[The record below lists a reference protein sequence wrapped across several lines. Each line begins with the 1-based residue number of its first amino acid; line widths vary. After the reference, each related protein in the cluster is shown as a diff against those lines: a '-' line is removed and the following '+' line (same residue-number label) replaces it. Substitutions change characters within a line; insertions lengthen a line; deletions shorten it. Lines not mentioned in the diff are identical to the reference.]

1 MLASLKVLLDSVVDY
16 AGLFPPAKLTMAEA
30 IANYAQYLCD
40 RYNWMLGRFV
50 LPASRLLEF
59 EEILA
64 KLALTEE
71 KTQQWSLSLILSQNW
86 QLELEQVKLW
96 QERGRIAIASLE
108 FPPLP
113 PTEIEKVIPP
123 LPNSVEAFCEIPFNA
138 DLQAYFTILKN
149 SPIAAKIRTGGITAE
164 AFPSTNQLCE
174 YIFAFADAKIP
185 FKATAGLHYLLPGKY
200 RLTYEPDSQL
210 ATMYGFLNVTLLTA
224 FIYTQKFTQQQAL
237 NLLQETSINSF
248 QFKPDSITWQQQQLS
263 ILDIEKS
270 RQFFRSFGSCS
281 FQEPIADLITYAFLP
296 NTEALEA
303 GDTTV

>member
-40 RYNWMLGRFV
+40 RYNWMLGRFI
-50 LPASRLLEF
+50 LPASRLPEF

-71 KTQQWSLSLILSQNW
+71 KAQQWSLSLILSQDW

-96 QERGRIAIASLE
+96 QERGRIAIALRRACAIASLE
-108 FPPLP
+108 FPTLP
-113 PTEIEKVIPP
+113 PTEIKKIIPH

-138 DLQAYFTILKN
+138 DLPAYLTILKN

-164 AFPSTNQLCE
+164 AFPTTNQLSK
-174 YIFAFADAKIP
+174 YIFAFAEAQLP
-185 FKATAGLHYLLPGKY
+185 FKATAGLHHLLPGKY

-210 ATMYGFLNVTLLTA
+210 ATMHGFL
-224 FIYTQKFTQQQAL
+224 
-237 NLLQETSINSF
+237 
-248 QFKPDSITWQQQQLS
+248 
-263 ILDIEKS
+263 
-270 RQFFRSFGSCS
+270 
-281 FQEPIADLITYAFLP
+281 
-296 NTEALEA
+296 
-303 GDTTV
+303 

>member
-30 IANYAQYLCD
+30 IANYTQDMSD

-50 LPASRLLEF
+50 LPASRLPEF
-59 EEILA
+59 DEILA
-64 KLALTEE
+64 KLTLTDD
-71 KTQQWSLSLILSQNW
+71 KAQHWSLSLILSKDW
-86 QLELEQVKLW
+86 QLELEQVKLR

-113 PTEIEKVIPP
+113 ATEIEKFIPH

-138 DLQAYFTILKN
+138 DLQAYLAILQN
-149 SPIAAKIRTGGITAE
+149 SPIAAKLRTGGITPE
-164 AFPSTNQLCE
+164 AFPRTNQLCE
-174 YIFAFADAKIP
+174 YIFAFAGAKIP
-185 FKATAGLHYLLPGKY
+185 FKATAGLHHLLPGKY

-210 ATMYGFLNVTLLTA
+210 ATMYGFLNVILLAA
-224 FIYTQKFTQQQAL
+224 FIYTQKLTQQQAL

-248 QFKPDSITWQQQQLS
+248 QFQPDSITWQQQQLS

-281 FQEPIADLITYAFLP
+281 FQEPIADITHI
-296 NTEALEA
+296 
-303 GDTTV
+303 